1 MIKLRAQHT
10 ITAGLLLTALC
21 TVLLAG
27 CSKAEDSGKTTDKL
41 FTVRKSDL
49 MIGTLLRG
57 TVNAKKKHKLS
68 PESAYRNKLTWIEKE
83 NTSVKKGDVV
93 IRFETQELLDEIAE
107 RRENLET
114 QKKNQEVTKEEKRIL
129 LSENQSSLR
138 ISSDRVVSAEED
150 YARYYKYDG
159 KKAKDDL
166 VRRVESR
173 ELALEIANDDYR
185 EQMDLISNTIYD
197 NEASKEWALERL
209 EQRKNTVEERE
220 QDYDD
225 AKFRLKIFKKYTYP
239 NTLTTKKNQMEQ
251 AELNHEKVLVSTAS
265 RVIQKDEEIARDEA
279 RIARAESELARLES
293 YIPMM
298 EIKAPV
304 DGILVYGDVDRNNS
318 QVEEVEVGMECHRNR
333 VIATIPE
340 MDNLIVNYDIPEQ
353 FRHRIN
359 SGTKVIISPDSIPS
373 LEISGTVDTI
383 AVVPVNQVSWDTT
396 SPKIYASTITLDQ
409 QNPQLVS
416 GMSVQIEVIDEVIEG
431 AINIP
436 IEAVFDEDGE
446 YFVYIANGSDPKKQ
460 TVSLGKSNDQYI
472 HVIEGIE
479 EGDKVFLYRPHKL
492 EASE

>member
-1 MIKLRAQHT
+1 MFKFRAQQL
-10 ITAGLLLTALC
+10 ITAGLLLPTLC
-21 TVLLAG
+21 ATLLTG
-27 CSKAEDSGKTTDKL
+27 CSQEKETGKTMDKL
-41 FTVRKSDL
+41 FTARKSDL

-107 RRENLET
+107 RREDLET
-114 QKKNQEVTKEEKRIL
+114 QKKNLEVTKEEKRIL

-138 ISSDRVVSAEED
+138 VSSDRVVSAEED

-159 KKAKDDL
+159 KKAKDDM
-166 VRRVESR
+166 VKRVESS
-173 ELALEIANDDYR
+173 ELALESAKDDYR
-185 EQMDLISNTIYD
+185 EQMDLISNTIFD
-197 NEASKEWALERL
+197 NEAAKERALERL
-209 EQRKNTVEERE
+209 EQRKATVDMRE

-239 NTLTTKKNQMEQ
+239 NTLTTKKNQLEQ

-318 QVEEVEVGMECHRNR
+318 QVEEIEVGMECHRNR

-340 MDNLIVNYDIPEQ
+340 MDNLIVNFDIPEQ
-353 FRHRIN
+353 FRHRIK
-359 SGTKVIISPDSIPS
+359 SGAKAVISPDSIPS
-373 LEISGTVDTI
+373 LKISGTVDTI

-416 GMSVQIEVIDEVIEG
+416 GMSVQIEVIDEVIEN

-446 YFVYIANGSDPKKQ
+446 TFVYIAEGTVPKKQ
-460 TVSLGKSNDQYI
+460 GVTLGKSNDQYV

>member
-1 MIKLRAQHT
+1 MFKFRAPKP
-10 ITAGLLLTALC
+10 ITAGLLLPALC
-21 TVLLAG
+21 ATLLAG
-27 CSKAEDSGKTTDKL
+27 CSKEENSGKTTDKL
-41 FTVRKSDL
+41 FTARKSDL

-57 TVNAKKKHKLS
+57 NVNAKKKHKLS

-83 NTSVKKGDVV
+83 NTAVKEGDVV

-114 QKKNQEVTKEEKRIL
+114 QKKNLEVTKEEKRIL

-138 ISSDRVVSAEED
+138 VSSDRVESAEEG

-159 KKAKDDL
+159 KKAKDDM
-166 VRRVESR
+166 VRRVESS
-173 ELALEIANDDYR
+173 ELSLEKAEEDYR
-185 EQMDLISNTIYD
+185 EQMDMISNTIFD

-209 EQRKNTVEERE
+209 EQRKNDVEEE
-220 QDYDD
+220 QQDYDD

-239 NTLTTKKNQMEQ
+239 NTLTTKKNQLEQ
-251 AELNHEKVLVSTAS
+251 AKLNHEKVLVSTAS

-279 RIARAESELARLES
+279 RIERAETELARLES

-318 QVEEVEVGMECHRNR
+318 LVEEIEVGMECHRNR

-340 MDNLIVNYDIPEQ
+340 MDNLIVNFDIPEQ

-359 SGTKVIISPDSIPS
+359 SGAKVVITPDSIPS
-373 LEISGTVDTI
+373 LKISGTVDTI

-409 QNPQLVS
+409 QNQQLVS
-416 GMSVQIEVIDEVIEG
+416 GMSVQIEVVDEVIEG
-431 AINIP
+431 ALNIP
-436 IEAVFDEDGE
+436 VESVFEEDGRT
-446 YFVYIANGSDPKKQ
+446 FVYVAEGNVPKKQ
-460 TVSLGKSNDQYI
+460 AVTLGKSNDQYV

-479 EGDKVFLYRPHKL
+479 EGDNIFLYRPHTL
-492 EASE
+492 ETSE